1 MALPSRDANSPCGVS
16 LGSVS
21 PIPSATGGFR
31 AENPQICVYRLR
43 TPRWW
48 LCPSA
53 VPSRRNRC
61 SSSSN
66 PWVPRVPWFSL
77 KRFPANLS
85 GVCDKGKFLGIT
97 SNVKILMRRGF
108 GGWQKL
114 PLLALEM
121 DLMISVPL
129 LLRNEHLTQERLDR
143 PDTFNKIRPVFLQ
156 MYLKSFKPFN
166 VL

>member
-1 MALPSRDANSPCGVS
+1 MFAFCGHRVRFTPNRRLPGCPQGSLCTLPVPRPSRRCLPEVQILHA
-16 LGSVS
+16 GSVS

-61 SSSSN
+61 SFTSN

-97 SNVKILMRRGF
+97 SNVKILMRRRF

-114 PLLALEM
+114 PSLALEM
-121 DLMISVPL
+121 DLMISAPL
-129 LLRNEHLTQERLDR
+129 LL
-143 PDTFNKIRPVFLQ
+143 
-156 MYLKSFKPFN
+156 
-166 VL
+166 